1 VQMQRDSKYP
11 TPYWSEWSDRIIQA
25 YNLKQ
30 TAKGE
35 YHGPCPSCGGV
46 DRFWISEKLGE
57 VKAFCRQGCDI
68 QTLSTAM
75 IADGVWPTVAND
87 DWPEIRSEKNPFS
100 DVTPQPYNVR
110 KGVELI
116 GAMLDGDTVVVPIF
130 NSKREKVGIQ
140 RITPDGQKR
149 FSKGMEKEGA
159 FGVVGKPEDGT
170 VYIAEGWAT
179 SVSVHMATGR
189 PVIFGLDA
197 GNLAK
202 VAKELPELFP
212 DAEFVVAADNDDK
225 GIDAAKATGFPYVC
239 PKGRAGRDWNDVH
252 VEEGVLS
259 VKKQLT
265 TVRKPK
271 PLFVPL
277 GSLEFRKPQWI
288 IDGLLEKNAFAVCFG
303 SPAAGKTFLV
313 LDMAL
318 CIASGADFHGHA
330 VDKGP
335 VFYIAGE
342 GHNGFARRAAAWSKV
357 RGVDLRDLPFFKS
370 SRSIVLT
377 EEESVDTMLDVVDE
391 MARQYGNPAVV
402 IIDTLARSMG
412 AADENS
418 TQAMG
423 GMIATVDE
431 IRERYETTVL
441 AVHHTGHG
449 AKDRARG
456 SSALLGA
463 VDAEFKVEKWGG
475 NKVEVSFTKMKDAT
489 TPEPMN
495 FIHMDVELM
504 DADMNEAQSIVL
516 EKIADSRNDNN
527 SKDSREGIIKLEIER
542 ETERTGD
549 KWVSRSVIKAN
560 AALELNVSHK
570 TIDRTIKSMIDV
582 QDLLY
587 DNNKLAL
594 VGTS

>member
-1 VQMQRDSKYP
+1 MQMQRDSKYP

-35 YHGPCPSCGGV
+35 YHGPCPNCGGT
-46 DRFWISEKLGE
+46 DRFWISEMHGE
-57 VKAFCRQGCDI
+57 VKAHCRQGCEIKDL
-68 QTLSTAM
+68 TPPM
-75 IADGVWPTVAND
+75 IRDGVWPDPKQD
-87 DWPEIRSEKNPFS
+87 DWPEIRPTSNPFD
-100 DVTPQPYNVR
+100 DVTPKPYHER

-116 GAMLDGDTVVVPIF
+116 GAMLDGDVVVVPIY
-130 NSKREKVGIQ
+130 NSKREKVGMQ

-149 FSKGMEKEGA
+149 FTKGMEKEGA
-159 FGVVGKPEDGT
+159 FGFIGKPDVGT
-170 VYIAEGWAT
+170 IYLAEGWAT

-197 GNLAK
+197 GNIPK
-202 VAKELPELFP
+202 VAKDIVELFP
-212 DAEFVVAADNDDK
+212 EAEFVVAADNDEK
-225 GIDAAKATGFPYVC
+225 GIEAAKVTGFPYVV
-239 PKGRAGRDWNDVH
+239 PKGRSGRDWNDVH
-252 VEEGVLS
+252 VEEGILS

-265 TVRKPK
+265 TIRKPK

-277 GSLEFRKPQWI
+277 GGLEFRKPQWI

-318 CIASGADFHGHA
+318 CIASGADFHGHK

-377 EEESVDTMLDVVDE
+377 EQESVDTMLDVVDQ
-391 MARQYGNPAVV
+391 MAQQYGNPAVV

-495 FIHMDVELM
+495 FIHVDVDLL

-516 EKIADSRNDNN
+516 EQIADSRNDSN
-527 SKDSREGIIKLEIER
+527 SEGSREHVIKLEIER
-542 ETERTGD
+542 ETERTGE
-549 KWVSRSVIKAN
+549 KWVSRTVVKAN
-560 AALELNVSHK
+560 ASLELNVSQK
-570 TIDRTIKSMIDV
+570 TVDRTIKSMIDV
-582 QDLLY
+582 QELLY
-587 DNNKLAL
+587 ENNKVAL